1 MSNLSKTFG
10 LLVPLAST
18 TSKQPQSLTCKQSR
32 KLTIP
37 LLALLS
43 IGMVLLTLT
52 GPAGFAEA
60 FTTADFEGAWNVR
73 GLSVRGNSG
82 AWGYGTFTF
91 IQTGTF
97 TGSYTT
103 STGHSESPSGMFSI
117 DEHGVI
123 RALDFGGL
131 TSTYHGVMSGN
142 KGMVVSTG
150 TGGDGSHQLH
160 VFVKTS
166 GTFTTS
172 DLQGTWVYHGLAAG
186 ERPDER
192 PGWFYSS
199 ITIDE
204 DGNAN
209 FSNVTDSEGNKDYT
223 PYPDKFSITEDGL
236 VTMPLA
242 AVPFYG
248 VMNQGKD
255 MMVSVATMAP
265 GSIHGV
271 RGYNLMVAL
280 KTGGTFTE
288 SDLQGTW
295 YWHGLA
301 SGDDT
306 AWKGWFYCTTTVDS
320 SGNYNFVPG
329 SHLNS
334 SGETD
339 ITQSGTISI
348 TSDGI
353 VTIPGKPDAHG
364 KMNIGKDMIVMTMD
378 DGGGGY
384 DLTIFVKAGAA
395 DIEAIKDAYT
405 GIEVAV
411 ETEDID
417 TLMSYFSDDFL
428 HDDQDKIHW
437 WSQFQQLFD
446 NYQNIQVEFT
456 DIQIAVN
463 GDAATATLHVKITG
477 EPQNGGAVETI
488 TDEDMSEDYL
498 NYWLKEDGIWRLYG
512 NQPLMIPMV
521 SLDFS
526 HGGNGLNIY
535 LYDCVSR
542 IINIVKQNTNDSW
555 LPTLNTDYTMMVYTE
570 GLGYSPYTIN
580 LYDIASKTSTTITT
594 ATTRYAAYFDKS
606 GKILFIDSSTGILK
620 KMDTNGTNI
629 TTVANP
635 EPPYSFSV
643 FWISPDREKIVVV
656 ENRQEGWDYDT
667 GNYERL
673 VLMNSDGTNRTVI
686 KEEYLGEWNNLSWKP
701 DSSGFLYYHHVFNG
715 LSGEDF
721 KKFPKY
727 LAFDLSGDTITINDL
742 SDSDMGKEE
751 NICLYTKS
759 GNLLSL
765 TYRELYDG
773 KTGTLIADR
782 SSDVPLITE
791 AMFGFDNNGEI
802 YFADLNGSNFRK
814 FVEIPA
820 ESNMNSHVHFADY
833 AVFANHRTNQ
843 YRRSAVFW
851 RKQ

>member
-10 LLVPLAST
+10 LLGTPTST
-18 TSKQPQSLTCKQSR
+18 TSRQPQSLTRKQSR

-52 GPAGFAEA
+52 ESTGFAQT
-60 FTTADFEGAWNVR
+60 FTTADFEGTWNVR

-91 IQTGTF
+91 NETGRL

-123 RALDFGGL
+123 RALNFGGL
-131 TSTYHGVMSGN
+131 TSTYHGVMSRN

-150 TGGDGSHQLH
+150 TGGDGSHQLQ
-160 VFVKTS
+160 VLVKTG
-166 GTFTTS
+166 GTFTTG
-172 DLQGTWVYHGLAAG
+172 DLEGVWNCHGLISG
-186 ERPDER
+186 DPPNER
-192 PGWFYSS
+192 PGWFYQS
-199 ITIDE
+199 ITIDRE
-204 DGNAN
+204 GNAT
-209 FSNVTDSEGNKDYT
+209 FSPVTDSEGTKGDRS
-223 PYPDKFSITEDGL
+223 YPDKFSITEDGL

-242 AVPFYG
+242 PVPFYG
-248 VMNQGKD
+248 VMNQDKD
-255 MMVSVATMAP
+255 MVVIVATMGP
-265 GSIHGV
+265 GDDPGV
-271 RGYNLMVAL
+271 RGHNLIVGL
-280 KTGGTFTE
+280 KAGGTFTQ

-306 AWKGWFYCTTTVDS
+306 AWQGWFHTTTVVDS
-320 SGNYNFVPG
+320 SGSFSIVPG
-329 SHLNS
+329 SYLNS

-339 ITQSGTISI
+339 IAWSGTMSI

-353 VTIPGKPDAHG
+353 ITIPGKPDAHG
-364 KMNIGKDMIVMTMD
+364 RMSIDKDMIVMTMD

-384 DLTIFVKAGAA
+384 DLIIIVKAGAP
-395 DIEAIKDAYT
+395 DIEEIKNAYA

-456 DIQIAVN
+456 NVQIAVN

-477 EPQNGGAVETI
+477 ELQDGGAVETI

-498 NYWLKEDGIWRLYG
+498 NYWLKEDRIWRLYG
-512 NQPLMIPMV
+512 NQPLMIPMG

-526 HGGNGLNIY
+526 RGGNGLNIY

-555 LPTLNTDYTMMVYTE
+555 WPSLNTDYTMMVYTE

-629 TTVANP
+629 ITVANP
-635 EPPYSFSV
+635 ESPYSFSV
-643 FWISPDREKIVVV
+643 FWISPDREKIVVG
-656 ENRQEGWDYDT
+656 ENRQEGSDYDT

-673 VLMNSDGTNRTVI
+673 VLMNSDGTDRTVI
-686 KEEYLGEWNNLSWKP
+686 IEEYLGEWNLLSWKP
-701 DSSGFLYYHHVFNG
+701 DSSGFLYYHHLYNG

-721 KKFPKY
+721 KKFLKY
-727 LAFDLSGDTITINDL
+727 LAFDLSSDTITINDL

-759 GNLLSL
+759 GNLLSM

-791 AMFGFDNNGEI
+791 AMFGVDINGEI

-814 FVEIPA
+814 FVEIPTDFNY
-820 ESNMNSHVHFADY
+820 E
-833 AVFANHRTNQ
+833 
-843 YRRSAVFW
+843 
-851 RKQ
+851 